1 MKNSGKK
8 LIFHLKSWTFTENP
22 CLILRKTRFFFTGSA
37 AAVKNVKIEQFSF
50 KIHWFFQKKPG
61 NLATLRFS
69 GIFDFAVCVWVL
81 LYILLYV

>member
-37 AAVKNVKIEQFSF
+37 AAVKNVKIEQFCF
-50 KIHWFFQKKPG
+50 IF
-61 NLATLRFS
+61 LRL
-69 GIFDFAVCVWVL
+69 FAFWAPQPRDTR
-81 LYILLYV
+81 ILLKQ